1 MYIKNNG
8 QKKMTIFLFLLP
20 SVVGLIVFSF
30 IPIISSLGLSFFKYD
45 ILKPAKDMVFVG
57 ADHYKTLLSSGE
69 LRAVLSHTLYYM
81 VLYIPSII
89 VVSLLLANFLNRDFK
104 GVTIYKVLFYLPVLT
119 SWVAGALIW
128 KWILNG
134 NYGLLNQ
141 FLGFFGIEG
150 PSWLT
155 NRVWAMP
162 GIVIASIWKDCG
174 HFSLIF
180 LAALKGVNKNYYEAA
195 EIDGATKW
203 KKFYKITLPL
213 ISPTIFLVIILNI
226 IGGFQVFESVF
237 IMTAGGPGN
246 ATTVIVERI
255 YRNAFKFYKM
265 GYASAYSWVL
275 FIIIFVVTY
284 IQFKFE
290 KRWVN
295 YDA

>member
-1 MYIKNNG
+1 MYIKNNT
-8 QKKMTIFLFLLP
+8 QKKVTIFLFLLP
-20 SVVGLIVFSF
+20 SVVGLLVFSF
-30 IPIISSLGLSFFKYD
+30 IPIISSLGLSLFKYD
-45 ILKPAKDMVFVG
+45 ILRPAKDMVFVG
-57 ADHYKTLLSSGE
+57 LKHYEALLSGGE

-89 VVSLLLANFLNRDFK
+89 IVSLLLASFLNRNFK
-104 GVTIYKVLFYLPVLT
+104 GVTIYKILFYLPVLT

-141 FLGFFGIEG
+141 FLGFFGIQG
-150 PSWLT
+150 PNWLT
-155 NRVWAMP
+155 SRVWAMP
-162 GIVIASIWKDCG
+162 GIVIASIWKDSG
-174 HFSLIF
+174 HYSLIF

-195 EIDGATKW
+195 EIDGASKW
-203 KKFYKITLPL
+203 QKFYKITLPI

-226 IGGFQVFESVF
+226 IAGFQVFESIF
-237 IMTAGGPGN
+237 IMTDSSIAN
-246 ATTVIVERI
+246 ATTVMVERI

-275 FIIIFVVTY
+275 FIMIFVVTY

>member
-1 MYIKNNG
+1 
-8 QKKMTIFLFLLP
+8 MTIFLFLLP

-30 IPIISSLGLSFFKYD
+30 IPIITSLGLSFFKYD
-45 ILKPAKDMVFVG
+45 ILKPVKFMKFVG
-57 ADHYKTLLSSGE
+57 LSHYKALFLGGE
-69 LRAVLSHTLYYM
+69 LGEVLSHTLYYM
-81 VLYIPSII
+81 VMYIPSII
-89 VVSLLLANFLNRDFK
+89 IVSLLLASLLNCDFK

-141 FLGFFGIEG
+141 FLGFFRIQG
-150 PSWLT
+150 PNWLT
-155 NRVWAMP
+155 SRVWAMP
-162 GIVIASIWKDCG
+162 GIVIASIWKDSG

-195 EIDGATKW
+195 VIDGAGKW
-203 KKFYKITLPL
+203 KRFCKITLPL

-226 IGGFQVFESVF
+226 IGGFQVFDSIF
-237 IMTAGGPGN
+237 IMTSGGPGN
-246 ATTVIVERI
+246 ATTVIAERI

-275 FIIIFVVTY
+275 FIIIFVVTF

-295 YDA
+295 YDS